1 MTPKE
6 AIDHLV
12 CGRINCLNNADE
24 DEKLRNLCIHALE
37 KQIPKKPAHD
47 FRGLY
52 DMCPVCYKNGVHI
65 MVSIPENIPKI
76 KYNFCPYCG
85 QAIDWME
92 DNE

>member
-6 AIDHLV
+6 AIEV
-12 CGRINCLNNADE
+12 FNNPTQHWTNEREQAITLAIE
-24 DEKLRNLCIHALE
+24 ALE

-52 DMCPVCYKNGVHI
+52 DFCSACYKNARHI
-65 MVSIPENIPKI
+65 MVSIPENTPKI

-85 QAIDWME
+85 QAIDWTE
-92 DNE
+92 VEE